1 MKVKVKENQSVL
13 DVVCQAFGTAEAGF
27 AFALLN
33 GLSISDEIHSNDIF
47 ELPSNSLN
55 KNEISSYF
63 SEKNT
68 ELATGFPLVEVADY
82 GIGDMII
89 ENNFIVR

>member
-1 MKVKVKENQSVL
+1 MKVKIKENQSVL
-13 DVVCQAFGTAEAGF
+13 DVVCQAFGTTEAAF

-33 GLSISDEIHSNDIF
+33 GLSVSDEIHSNDIF

-55 KNEISSYF
+55 KMKFRRIF
-63 SEKNT
+63 EKNT
-68 ELATGFPLVEVADY
+68 RTCNRFPTCRVADY